1 MISSRETGRISTVS
15 PVISGLMV
23 SIIYNTPTMVVMLEI
38 SVVMDWFMPCPRVST
53 SLVMRLSTSPTVRFS
68 KYFMG
73 IRLIF
78 SVISRRI
85 R

>member
-1 MISSRETGRISTVS
+1 
-15 PVISGLMV
+15 MV
-23 SIIYNTPTMVVMLEI
+23 SIIYTTPMMVVTLEI
-38 SVVMDWFMPCPRVST
+38 NVVMDWFMPCPSVST
-53 SLVMRLSTSPTVRFS
+53 SLVIRLSTSPTVRFS

-78 SVISRRI
+78 SLISRRI